1 MKFSLRFNNDLPAK
15 DYIALAQ
22 LAEEMSFDQ
31 FWISDDLFLRSA
43 PVLLTSVAIATSR
56 IKIGTCIVNP
66 YTLHPTEMAMMAAT
80 LDEVSSG
87 RFLLGVASGAS
98 EFLKWVG
105 IPADKPLTA
114 VVETMQVLKRLFAGE
129 RAPFDGDFLRWTDEA
144 YLRFPSR
151 SIPIYLGAL
160 SPRMLEAIG
169 EHADGALPLLL
180 PPEHYTT
187 VLPYIQAGAARAGRS
202 MDEID
207 LAACIW
213 CSLSDDRAAAEAALA
228 EKIAYYGHAMSALI
242 WERLGL
248 TQEDFRPI
256 EDAVMRERDMA
267 KARAL
272 VTPHMLRIGVVG
284 TPNDLMARLEP
295 LVAQGVRHLSFG
307 PPLGPDPAH
316 AIRLIG
322 QHIIPHFKKYRS

>member
-1 MKFSLRFNNDLPAK
+1 MKFSLRFNNDLPAR

-22 LAEEMSFDQ
+22 LAEEMGFDQ

-43 PVLLTSVAIATSR
+43 PVLLTAVAGATSR
-56 IKIGTCIVNP
+56 IQIGTCIVNP
-66 YTLHPTEMAMMAAT
+66 YTLHPAEMAMMAAT
-80 LDEVSSG
+80 LDELSGG
-87 RFLLGVASGAS
+87 RFLLGVASGAV
-98 EFLKWVG
+98 EFLKWIG
-105 IPADKPLTA
+105 IPAEKPFTA
-114 VVETMQVLKRLFAGE
+114 IVETIQALNRLFAGE
-129 RAPFDGDFLRWTDEA
+129 RAAFEGDFIRWTDES

-151 SIPIYLGAL
+151 QIPIYLGAL
-160 SPRMLEAIG
+160 SPKMLEAIG
-169 EHADGALPLLL
+169 EHADGGLPLLL

-202 MDEID
+202 LDTID

-213 CSLSDDRAAAEAALA
+213 CSLSDDRYAAQTALA

-248 TQEDFRPI
+248 TQDDFRPI
-256 EDAVMRERDMA
+256 EEAVMRERDMA
-267 KARAL
+267 KARTL
-272 VTPHMLRIGVVG
+272 VTPQMLRIGVVG
-284 TPNDLMARLEP
+284 TPFDLIERLEP

-316 AIRLIG
+316 AIHLIG
-322 QHIIPHFKKYRS
+322 QYVIPHFKKG